1 MKNSQ
6 TEKSWKYAIN
16 LEVKNIADRIKT
28 AKTNKWKKNREQ
40 FEIPYTC
47 LISILVDYSRA
58 KAERTWIAIDY
69 TKGDNQLFEARVEK
83 TLEKI

>member
-28 AKTNKWKKNREQ
+28 AKTNKWKKKREQ

-47 LISILVDYSRA
+47 LISILVDHGPKLSEHELLSIILKVTINFLRHVSR
-58 KAERTWIAIDY
+58 KH
-69 TKGDNQLFEARVEK
+69 
-83 TLEKI
+83 LEKI